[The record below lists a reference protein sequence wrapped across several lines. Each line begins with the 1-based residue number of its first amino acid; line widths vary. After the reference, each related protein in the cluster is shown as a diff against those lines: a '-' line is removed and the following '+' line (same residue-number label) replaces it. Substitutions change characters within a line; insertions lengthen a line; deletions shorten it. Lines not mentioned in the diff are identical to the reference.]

1 MSAEKIKKAL
11 EKKKKLDKKNKI
23 KNTFDGSTFPKKI
36 KINDDLPKIKNTFD
50 GSTFP
55 KKIKIDDD
63 LPKIKNTYGPNRNSQ
78 EGGGKQMLRGGGI
91 AIRGLG
97 RAFQKGGKV

>member
-1 MSAEKIKKAL
+1 MSAEEIKTEEIKKAL
-11 EKKKKLDKKNKI
+11 EEKKKKRKK
-23 KNTFDGSTFPKKI
+23 FLPKPITSI
-36 KINDDLPKIKNTFD
+36 KIDDGLPKIKNTYD
-50 GSTFP
+50 GSTLP

-63 LPKIKNTYGPNRNSQ
+63 LPKIKNTYGPHKNSQ
-78 EGGGKQMLRGGGI
+78 KISKQMLKGGGI